1 MIPDFS
7 IEKEGIKVYV
17 EIVGFWT
24 LEYLL
29 RKIEKLKKVDVN
41 MLVAVNE
48 NLACEKLADLEKV
61 APVNIIYYRDK
72 IQLAPVLRYLEQAF
86 QGVQLTQKDFLKNLP
101 VIFTEAVVN
110 YEEFASRIGVST
122 DAVKAALAEKPPE
135 GYTVMPNGLVRKDKL
150 EQIRKRI
157 EEQLSLTGRLHLSDA
172 VEIIEKEGVSD
183 AAKSLETFGYKI
195 IWHGINAEK
204 AEVTKP

>member
-1 MIPDFS
+1 
-7 IEKEGIKVYV
+7 
-17 EIVGFWT
+17 
-24 LEYLL
+24 
-29 RKIEKLKKVDVN
+29 

-48 NLACEKLADLEKV
+48 NLACEKLADLEKT
-61 APVNIIYYRDK
+61 APMNIMYYRDK
-72 IQLAPVLRYLEQAF
+72 IPLGPVLRYLEQAF
-86 QGVQLTQKDFLKNLP
+86 QGVQSTQKDFLKNLP

-110 YEEFASRIGVST
+110 YEEFATRIGVST

-150 EQIRKRI
+150 EQIRKKI
-157 EEQLSLTGRLHLSDA
+157 EEQLSLKGRLHLSDA
-172 VEIIEKEGVSD
+172 IGIIEREGVLD

-204 AEVTKP
+204 AEITKP